1 MGEEDRVM
9 KFVYCMAID
18 EIANRLGD
26 KKNLYVSVAVRL
38 ATTQLACGYPCM
50 PGWLSA
56 HPTNGGS
63 GPRAQGYQNVCSR
76 SAPLK
81 AN

>member
-26 KKNLYVSVAVRL
+26 KKTS
-38 ATTQLACGYPCM
+38 TS
-50 PGWLSA
+50 LS
-56 HPTNGGS
+56 
-63 GPRAQGYQNVCSR
+63 
-76 SAPLK
+76 L
-81 AN
+81 